1 MELQK
6 TPGGKMN
13 RLIMHLIGLAL
24 IPLILAISVLAAG
37 LALVLGVFV
46 SLALLVVP
54 GQVKFNG
61 EKLSSILRKVKRA

>member
-1 MELQK
+1 
-6 TPGGKMN
+6 
-13 RLIMHLIGLAL
+13 MHLIGLAL